1 MQLLLY
7 VFEIGKVKSAVQS
20 VLMILTLNGLFQEK
34 KIGFYFTLGNSR
46 QNKAAPLETPHNCV
60 TPFKNFTANQDPW
73 KFHVIFSWWRPENC
87 TLFLSH
93 KNTFIAIENLYLSE
107 WSFFQIKNLY
117 LSIKKISMLKSSIIF
132 NKTVCWYKLTFPN
145 FPPGNSVIFFNR
157 FWNVYDFLTDV
168 IL

>member
-60 TPFKNFTANQDPW
+60 TPFENFTANQDP
-73 KFHVIFSWWRPENC
+73 
-87 TLFLSH
+87 
-93 KNTFIAIENLYLSE
+93 
-107 WSFFQIKNLY
+107 
-117 LSIKKISMLKSSIIF
+117 
-132 NKTVCWYKLTFPN
+132 
-145 FPPGNSVIFFNR
+145 
-157 FWNVYDFLTDV
+157 
-168 IL
+168 